1 MIKKIH
7 SSHSRLCWIALTLL
21 VALVTAAIVVFV
33 EESTSSCSGGGEE
46 AAPIYNGSRVTD
58 SLKLVIT
65 VSFNLV
71 KFVRVTLDTM
81 IHTSFRL
88 LGMEN
93 YLFQLIIYLKHFNWD
108 SIRVITR
115 IAKGNTLYL
124 KICFK

>member
-1 MIKKIH
+1 M
-7 SSHSRLCWIALTLL
+7 
-21 VALVTAAIVVFV
+21 ALVTAAIVVFV

-46 AAPIYNGSRVTD
+46 AAPTYNGSRVTD

-88 LGMEN
+88 LGME
-93 YLFQLIIYLKHFNWD
+93 IICSN
-108 SIRVITR
+108 R
-115 IAKGNTLYL
+115 
-124 KICFK
+124 